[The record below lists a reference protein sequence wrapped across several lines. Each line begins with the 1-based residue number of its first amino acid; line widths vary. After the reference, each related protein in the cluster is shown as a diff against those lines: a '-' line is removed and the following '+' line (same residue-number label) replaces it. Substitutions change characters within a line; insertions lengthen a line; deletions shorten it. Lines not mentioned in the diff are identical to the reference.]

1 MKRTLSIGFTLLAA
15 LLMTACSTPGSNPNI
30 RHNAQN
36 TINAEHPRMRLV
48 LGSKKLVGK
57 IALVDV
63 RMGSVGN
70 FARAEVTVQNLSNN
84 RYALEY
90 VYDWEDEQGFSINEN
105 KVWKRFVL
113 APREVK
119 SFQTIGKDPRAY
131 QATMKVR
138 LPEDVFIQQE
148 KLLEKEN

>member
-1 MKRTLSIGFTLLAA
+1 MKKTLLMSLSLLSA
-15 LLMTACSTPGSNPNI
+15 LLLSACSTHGSNPNI

-36 TINAEHPRMRLV
+36 TINDEHPRMRLV
-48 LGSKKLVGK
+48 LGSEKLVGK

-63 RMGSVGN
+63 RVGAVGH

-84 RYALEY
+84 RYSLEY

-119 SFQTIGKDPRAY
+119 SFQAIGKDQRAY
-131 QATMKVR
+131 KATMKVR

-148 KLLEKEN
+148 KLQEKEN